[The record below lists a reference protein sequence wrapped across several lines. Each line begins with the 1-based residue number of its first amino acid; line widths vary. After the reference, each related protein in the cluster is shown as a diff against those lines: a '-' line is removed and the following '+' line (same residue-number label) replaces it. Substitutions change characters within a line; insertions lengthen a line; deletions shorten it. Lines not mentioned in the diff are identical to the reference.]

1 MDRIIAAKVFI
12 SIVEHS
18 SLTGAA
24 DSLDMS
30 RSMVTRYLNTME
42 KWADARLLH
51 RSTRSISLSPA
62 GEKMLI
68 QCQKLQSIADEVNID
83 SQNTADSLSG
93 SLRIACSLSFS
104 QDVLMPL
111 FQDFLKNNPL
121 VSVDLHISNLAV
133 NLIKERIDLAIRIT
147 NDLDPNL
154 IARQLGQCHSVIC
167 ATPNYL
173 QQHKNITHLADLSDH
188 NCLTYSRFGK
198 SLWRFSHNDVEL
210 SVPVSGNFT
219 ADDPSVILQGALQG
233 LGIALQPKYAADTY
247 IKKGLLVPILPQYA
261 PQKLGIYGLYSSR
274 QHMPNT
280 LRTMLDMLIIQL
292 QTLSV

>member
-12 SIVEHS
+12 SIVQHS

-42 KWADARLLH
+42 KWAGARLLH

-68 QCQKLQSIADEVNID
+68 QCERLQSIADEVNID

-93 SLRIACSLSFS
+93 PLRIACSLSFS

-111 FQDFLKNNPL
+111 FQSFLKDNPL

-167 ATPNYL
+167 ATPGYL
-173 QQHKNITHLADLSDH
+173 QQHKSITHLTDLSNH

-198 SLWRFSHNDVEL
+198 SLWRFSHCDEEL

-233 LGIALQPKYAADTY
+233 LGIALQPKYAANAY
-247 IKKGLLVPILPQYA
+247 IKKGLLVPILPQYT

-274 QHMPNT
+274 QHMSNT
-280 LRTMLDMLIIQL
+280 LRTMLDLLIVQLRML
-292 QTLSV
+292 SG